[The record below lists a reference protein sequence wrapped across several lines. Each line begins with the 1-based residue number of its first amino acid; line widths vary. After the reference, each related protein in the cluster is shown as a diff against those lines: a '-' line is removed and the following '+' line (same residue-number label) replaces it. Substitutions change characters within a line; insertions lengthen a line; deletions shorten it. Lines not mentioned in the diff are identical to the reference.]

1 MCLACLMCSCRR
13 DADEASSRREGNVQM
28 DKLVKRLARG
38 RHPVIVGGIT
48 PSFEAF
54 RRRVDEIGYVFL
66 RFTDT
71 SGGTEIGI
79 RIDRSATGRS
89 RDRDIGL
96 DSEILHVEGTLQ
108 LNYVPVRCIADID
121 VASLTGWGHLAVTKP
136 IAV

>member
-13 DADEASSRREGNVQM
+13 DADEASS
-28 DKLVKRLARG
+28 
-38 RHPVIVGGIT
+38 GIT